1 MKPIL
6 LKMSAFGPYK
16 KTEIVD
22 FTQLNEHQLFV
33 VSGATGAGKTT
44 IFDAICF
51 ALYGSSSGSDRDS
64 TKMLR
69 SDFADDDTHTAVEL
83 LFEIHDKKYRVLR
96 QLSHVKAGRKT
107 ATGEKYELYEV
118 KEDGFEVAVVERQR
132 VSDINPKLEEIIGL
146 TYDQFSQIVML
157 PQGEF
162 RKLLTSQSENKEAI
176 LRKIFKTD
184 RYGKMVK
191 VLEEKKTRAE
201 ADARTVRT
209 IRDSYVEQIAGAL
222 PIRESKLFQYIQNRA
237 NVYQIQEG
245 LLEEQFYYEVLTDN
259 THTAYEKSKKEF
271 SDANECFI
279 SAKALNERLH
289 NLEQI
294 KLKYEQAL
302 KDKPLYEQ
310 KKLRAEAA
318 QRATMLF
325 YLDEQCKKTS
335 EELKQ
340 KQANLQQLEQQMELA
355 NERFTSA
362 QAVLEAEKEK
372 ENLRKASANELLQLQ
387 ALKPIYE
394 DIEQSYHSLQQA
406 TFSKE
411 KLHVACQQNEQ
422 VITSQKDNLQ
432 DLQATIQVLE
442 GRVQN
447 LPNVIQQV
455 HEYQKVADL
464 IQKWN
469 IATQQSRS
477 LKQQFENAHSVF
489 EEAKEAYVQEERK
502 WLSNQAQ
509 ILASTLVPGCACPV
523 CGSTEHKAIHFEEEA
538 TSTDEKKLELLKAKL
553 AQAEQTK
560 NSHEVQYNVMN
571 VKVNELVEE
580 LKQLQVQIEERDSYS
595 AKLQELLIEEKRL
608 KQDNEKLLAK
618 KAELTSL
625 NDELRKLE
633 QRLKELNDQLKVVEQ
648 DYYAKQ
654 SKYNQQKLALNEDIP
669 DLPTLELRIRQEEQK
684 VQQLKHAWEQA
695 QNNYH
700 QAQITLEKHKQSVQF
715 NGTQIEELSKKL
727 EQSRQQFIEK
737 MREANFETYTAYQE
751 AKLPDAQIKSLQEEY
766 MQFINE
772 LHALEM
778 KIKEESAALHNVQEQ
793 DLSEL
798 ETQVNQLKLIEEQ
811 AFEEYKLAQKHE
823 VLCKDFY
830 QKLEKVAAEIFRL
843 EEVTNQLIDLHNLLK
858 GQNTKKISFE
868 RYVQI
873 GYLEQITEAANIRL
887 RNLSNGQYSLICS
900 DRQESHGRQSGLSL
914 DVYDSYTGQTR
925 DVKTLSGGEKFNA
938 SLSLALGMADVI
950 QSFQGNVRIDT
961 MFIDEGFGSLDEES
975 LMRAIDTLF
984 ELQNTGRMI
993 GVISHVSELKDAFPA
1008 ILHVEKQKEGY
1019 SKTKF
1024 VLK

>member
-1 MKPIL
+1 MKPIV

-16 KTEIVD
+16 KTEVVD
-22 FTQLNEHQLFV
+22 FTELNEHQLFV

-83 LFEIHDKKYRVLR
+83 IFEIHLKKYRVLR
-96 QLSHVKAGRKT
+96 QLSHVKEGRKT

-118 KEDGFEVAVVERQR
+118 NEDGSEVAVVERQR

-191 VLEEKKTRAE
+191 IIEEKKARAE
-201 ADARTVRT
+201 ADARTVKT

-222 PIRESKLFQYIQNRA
+222 PLRESKLFYYIQNRA

-245 LLEEQFYYEVLTDN
+245 LQEEQLYYEELTDK
-259 THTAYEKSKKEF
+259 TFTAYENSKKAF
-271 SDANECFI
+271 SEANERFI
-279 SAKALNERLH
+279 SAKALNERLRM
-289 NLEQI
+289 LEQAKG
-294 KLKYEQAL
+294 KLQQAL
-302 KDKPLYEQ
+302 SEKPLYEQ
-310 KKLRAEAA
+310 KRLQVEAA

-325 YLDEQCKKTS
+325 YLDEQCKSMS
-335 EELKQ
+335 EELKR
-340 KQANLQQLEQQMELA
+340 KQVHLQQLEQQMQQVEQQ
-355 NERFTSA
+355 FSQA
-362 QAVLEAEKEK
+362 QATFTTEK
-372 ENLRKASANELLQLQ
+372 ENEAVRQKAENERLQLQ
-387 ALKPIYE
+387 ALIPIYE
-394 DIEQSYHSLQQA
+394 QIERSYQALQQA
-406 TFSKE
+406 VSLRNILQVQYEQKEKSIVSQKE
-411 KLHVACQQNEQ
+411 KLQHVQTE
-422 VITSQKDNLQ
+422 IML
-432 DLQATIQVLE
+432 LE
-442 GRVQN
+442 NNVKN
-447 LPNVIQQV
+447 IPSVIQQV
-455 HEYQKVADL
+455 HEHQKIVQLFEKWSEVSGQVANLDEQYQQA
-464 IQKWN
+464 ITAYNQ
-469 IATQQSRS
+469 
-477 LKQQFENAHSVF
+477 
-489 EEAKEAYVQEERK
+489 AKEAYNLEEKK

-509 ILASTLVPGCACPV
+509 ILASTLVPGSACPV
-523 CGSTEHKAIHFEEEA
+523 CGSTEHQVVHFDEA
-538 TSTDEKKLELLKAKL
+538 TSADDQKMQQLKEAVAK
-553 AQAEQTK
+553 AEQTK
-560 NSHEVQYNVMN
+560 NISEVQYNVVKLKAEEHVEDLRLLN
-571 VKVNELVEE
+571 VSLE
-580 LKQLQVQIEERDSYS
+580 QRDVYV
-595 AKLQELLIEEKRL
+595 AKLQTLLAEQNSL
-608 KQDNEKLLAK
+608 KKDNEKLFIQK
-618 KAELTSL
+618 TEQTSL
-625 NDELRKLE
+625 SE
-633 QRLKELNDQLKVVEQ
+633 QLQQMEKSLKELNEQLKVAEQ
-648 DYYAKQ
+648 SYFEKQ
-654 SKYNQQKLALNEDIP
+654 SKYNQQSESLNESIQ
-669 DLPTLELRIRQEEQK
+669 DLPALELRIRQQELK

-695 QNNYH
+695 QQQYH
-700 QAQITLEKHKQSVQF
+700 QAQIALEKHKQSVQF
-715 NGTQIEELSKKL
+715 NSSEIEELTKKL
-727 EQSRQQFIEK
+727 DQSRQQFIDK
-737 MREANFETYTAYQE
+737 MREAKFESYAAYQE
-751 AKLPDAQIKSLQEEY
+751 AKLSDDEITRLREEY

-772 LHALEM
+772 LHALEL
-778 KIKEESAALHNVQEQ
+778 KIQEEGTALQHIEMQ
-793 DLSEL
+793 DLSSL
-798 ETQVNQLKLIEEQ
+798 ETQVANLKVVEEQ
-811 AFEEYKLAQKHE
+811 AFEAYKLAQKHE
-823 VLCKDFY
+823 MLCKDFY
-830 QKLEKVAAEIFRL
+830 SKLETVAAEIFRL

-858 GQNTKKISFE
+858 GQNAKKVSFE

-873 GYLEQITEAANIRL
+873 GYLEQITEAANVRL

>member
-1 MKPIL
+1 MKPIV

-16 KTEIVD
+16 KTEVVD
-22 FTQLNEHQLFV
+22 FTELNEHQLFV
-33 VSGATGAGKTT
+33 VSGTTGAGKTT

-83 LFEIHDKKYRVLR
+83 VFEIHHKKYRVLR
-96 QLSHVKAGRKT
+96 QLSHVKEGRKT

-118 KEDGFEVAVVERQR
+118 KEDGTEVALVERQR

-146 TYDQFSQIVML
+146 TYNQFSQIVML

-184 RYGKMVK
+184 RYGNMVK
-191 VLEEKKTRAE
+191 IIEEKKARAE
-201 ADARTVRT
+201 ADARTVKT

-222 PIRESKLFQYIQNRA
+222 PLRESKLFYYIQNRA

-245 LLEEQFYYEVLTDN
+245 LQEEQYYYEELTDK
-259 THTAYEKSKKEF
+259 TYTAYEKSKVDF
-271 SDANECFI
+271 SEANERFI
-279 SAKALNERLH
+279 SAKALNERLVL
-289 NLEQI
+289 LEQA
-294 KLKYEQAL
+294 KAKFQRAL
-302 KDKPLYEQ
+302 SEKPLYEQ
-310 KKLRAEAA
+310 KRLRVEAA

-325 YLDEQCKKTS
+325 YLDEQCKS
-335 EELKQ
+335 MSDELKQ
-340 KQANLQQLEQQMELA
+340 KQFNLQQLEQQMQQVEQQF
-355 NERFTSA
+355 NVA
-362 QAVLEAEKEK
+362 QATFEAEKDN
-372 ENLRKASANELLQLQ
+372 ENARQSAENVLLQLQ

-394 DIEQSYHSLQQA
+394 QIEQSYQALQQA
-406 TFSKE
+406 ITLRNKLQVAYQQRENSIAIQKE
-411 KLHVACQQNEQ
+411 KLQHIQTE
-422 VITSQKDNLQ
+422 IT
-432 DLQATIQVLE
+432 VLE
-442 GRVQN
+442 D
-447 LPNVIQQV
+447 NVKNIPTILQQV
-455 HEYQKVADL
+455 HEHQKIVELFQKWSEVNGQVADL
-464 IQKWN
+464 NEQYVK
-469 IATQQSRS
+469 ATLDYEQ
-477 LKQQFENAHSVF
+477 
-489 EEAKEAYVQEERK
+489 AKEAYALEEKK

-509 ILASTLVPGCACPV
+509 ILASTLVPGSACPV
-523 CGSTEHKAIHFEEEA
+523 CGSVEHQAVHFDDA
-538 TSTDEKKLELLKAKL
+538 TSADDKKMQQLKSAV
-553 AQAEQTK
+553 ATAEQIRNTR
-560 NSHEVQYNVMN
+560 EVQYNV
-571 VKVNELVEE
+571 VKMKVEE
-580 LKQLQVQIEERDSYS
+580 HVEDLRSLNVSLEQREVYVSQLQQ
-595 AKLQELLIEEKRL
+595 LLAEEKRL
-608 KQDNEKLLAK
+608 KQENEKLFVQ
-618 KAELTSL
+618 KAEQASL
-625 NDELRKLE
+625 SE
-633 QRLKELNDQLKVVEQ
+633 QLQQMEQSLKELNEQLKLADQSYFE
-648 DYYAKQ
+648 KQ
-654 SKYNQQKLALNEDIP
+654 SKYDQQKQSLNEDIQ
-669 DLPTLELRIRQEEQK
+669 DLPALELRIRQEELK
-684 VQQLKHAWEQA
+684 VQQLKRAWEQA
-695 QNNYH
+695 QQHFH
-700 QAQITLEKHKQSVQF
+700 QAQMALEKHKQSVQF
-715 NGTQIEELSKKL
+715 NTTQIEELTKKL

-737 MREANFETYTAYQE
+737 MREAKFDSYTAYQE
-751 AKLPDAQIKSLQEEY
+751 AKLSEVEIARLHEEY
-766 MQFINE
+766 LQFINE
-772 LHALEM
+772 LHALEV
-778 KIKEESAALHNVQEQ
+778 KIQEESAALQNVEMQN
-793 DLSEL
+793 LITL
-798 ETQVNQLKLIEEQ
+798 ETQVANLKVVEEQ
-811 AFEEYKLAQKHE
+811 SFEAYKLAQKHE
-823 VLCKDFY
+823 TLCKDFY
-830 QKLEKVAAEIFRL
+830 SKLETVAAEIFRL

-873 GYLEQITEAANIRL
+873 GYLEQITEAANVRL

-1008 ILHVEKQKEGY
+1008 ILQVEKQKEGY